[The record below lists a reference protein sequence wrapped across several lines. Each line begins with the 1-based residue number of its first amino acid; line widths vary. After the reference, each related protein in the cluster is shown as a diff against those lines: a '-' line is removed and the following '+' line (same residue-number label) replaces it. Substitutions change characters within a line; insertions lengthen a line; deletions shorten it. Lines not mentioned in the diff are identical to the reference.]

1 VSRAGRQAPPITFA
15 WAWVSCALCACA
27 SAQPTLRISSPA
39 DGTVVYPGSSLKVT
53 VEVSPPGAFTDLML
67 IAADPIGMYQ
77 EKGGAPYEYAVP
89 IPKAIAPG
97 QYTIAAMGR
106 PRPGL
111 HLDNVSQGFSKPI
124 TIVVERADDPV
135 RLEVFPFDLRLV
147 PGQRM
152 SLQVTGVFAD
162 GQKLDLKLS
171 TKTIYTSDSPGVIT
185 VEPSSVVHALAPG
198 SARITVSNGKTKTE
212 IPVVVSAPRGR

>member
-1 VSRAGRQAPPITFA
+1 MLLLLSAT
-15 WAWVSCALCACA
+15 LL
-27 SAQPTLRISSPA
+27 AQPTLRITSPA
-39 DGTVVYPGSSLKVT
+39 DGTLVHPGESFKVT
-53 VEVSPPGAFTDLML
+53 VEVTPPGAFTDLML
-67 IAADPIGMYQ
+67 IAADPIGTFP

-135 RLEVFPFDLRLV
+135 RLEVFPLNLRLA
-147 PGQRM
+147 PGGRI
-152 SLQVTGVFAD
+152 SLQVTGVFTD
-162 GQKLDLKLS
+162 GERVYLKLS
-171 TKTIYTSDSPGVIT
+171 SKTIYTSDTP
-185 VEPSSVVHALAPG
+185 SVVTAESNSVVTAVAPG
-198 SARITVSNGKTKTE
+198 TAKITVSNGKAKVE
-212 IPVVVSAPRGR
+212 IPVVVLAPTAK